1 MGIYTRGQ
9 TKEAFLF
16 ITTGYEDDA
25 PVRKGAV
32 CCDCPSDR
40 GAQPFTAIV
49 RTLLGGTA
57 RLSSLPLR
65 FSCLSSRLFFF
76 SPPPF
81 SSPGSTTCHGTDC
94 LILNYNKLTCVKS
107 IFKRPKFSA
116 DRFVKCVRK
125 CFTHRFAIDGFKKK
139 RFVLVS

>member
-16 ITTGYEDDA
+16 ITPGYEDDA

-40 GAQPFTAIV
+40 GAQPFTSIV

-76 SPPPF
+76 SPPLFF
-81 SSPGSTTCHGTDC
+81 SWIHNLPRDRLLS
-94 LILNYNKLTCVKS
+94 
-107 IFKRPKFSA
+107 FKRQQ
-116 DRFVKCVRK
+116 
-125 CFTHRFAIDGFKKK
+125 IDMC
-139 RFVLVS
+139 

>member
-16 ITTGYEDDA
+16 ITPGYEDDA
-25 PVRKGAV
+25 PVWKGAV

-57 RLSSLPLR
+57 RLSSALLVCHLV
-65 FSCLSSRLFFF
+65 FSF
-76 SPPPF
+76 SPPSFLLLDPQLAT
-81 SSPGSTTCHGTDC
+81 GQT
-94 LILNYNKLTCVKS
+94 
-107 IFKRPKFSA
+107 A
-116 DRFVKCVRK
+116 
-125 CFTHRFAIDGFKKK
+125 
-139 RFVLVS
+139 